1 MTGSREENNYPK
13 AFLFTGIVM
22 VLFLVLTYFL
32 VFSTPPKLEEGT
44 GGILVNYGTTDEGMG
59 NDYMSVEEP
68 SQAEKANKSKPDKVK
83 PDVTPTEKVSADNSD
98 KKVVTQTT
106 EDAPEVAP
114 NSKKPSTTVATKTD
128 VKEAKPQVN
137 QNALYKGK
145 KNDGTGEGDG
155 TGNKPGNQGKAAGT
169 TLTNNYNGTGSGNG
183 GNLNMTQRNFIVKP
197 NVTDNDRRAGK
208 IVVDI
213 RVDKNG
219 NVTYARAGARGT
231 TISDSDLLQRC
242 EAAVLGS
249 RLNASENAPDIQI
262 GTVVFVFQVK

>member
-1 MTGSREENNYPK
+1 MIQHREDNYYPK
-13 AFLFTGIVM
+13 AFLFTGIILG
-22 VLFLVLTYFL
+22 LFLLLAYL
-32 VFSTPPKLEEGT
+32 IVFSMPPKQEEGT

-59 NDYMSVEEP
+59 KDYMSVEEP
-68 SQAEKANKSKPDKVK
+68 SQAEKANKSKPDKIK
-83 PDVTPTEKVSADNSD
+83 PEAKPTEKASADNSD

-114 NSKKPSTTVATKTD
+114 NSKKPSNTVATKTE

-155 TGNKPGNQGKAAGT
+155 NGNKPGNQGKITGT

-183 GNLNMTQRNFIVKP
+183 GNLNMTQRSFLTKP
-197 NVTDNDRRAGK
+197 SVSDGNRRAGK

-213 RVDKNG
+213 RVDKTG
-219 NVTYARAGARGT
+219 NVVYARAGARGT
-231 TISDSDLLQRC
+231 TISDSDLLQKC
-242 EAAVLGS
+242 ENAVLGVK
-249 RLNASENAPDIQI
+249 LNASENAPDTQV

>member
-1 MTGSREENNYPK
+1 MIQHREDNYYPK
-13 AFLFTGIVM
+13 AFLFTGIILG
-22 VLFLVLTYFL
+22 LFLLLAYL
-32 VFSTPPKLEEGT
+32 IVFSMPPKQEEGT

-59 NDYMSVEEP
+59 KDYTSVEEP
-68 SQAEKANKSKPDKVK
+68 SQAEKANKSKPDKIK
-83 PDVTPTEKVSADNSD
+83 PEAKPTEKVTADNSD

-106 EDAPEVAP
+106 EDAPELAP
-114 NSKKPSTTVATKTD
+114 NSKKPSNTVATKTE

-155 TGNKPGNQGKAAGT
+155 TGNKPGNQGKITGT

-183 GNLNMTQRNFIVKP
+183 GNLNMTQRSFLTKP
-197 NVTDNDRRAGK
+197 SVSDGNRRAGK

-213 RVDKNG
+213 RVDKTG
-219 NVTYARAGARGT
+219 NVVYARAGARGT
-231 TISDSDLLQRC
+231 TISDSDLLQKC
-242 EAAVLGS
+242 ENAVLGVK
-249 RLNASENAPDIQI
+249 LNASENAPDTQV

>member
-1 MTGSREENNYPK
+1 MIQHREDNYYPK
-13 AFLFTGIVM
+13 AFLFTGIILG
-22 VLFLVLTYFL
+22 LFLLLAYL
-32 VFSTPPKLEEGT
+32 IVFSMPPKQEEGT

-59 NDYMSVEEP
+59 KDYTSVEEP
-68 SQAEKANKSKPDKVK
+68 SQAEKANKSKPDKIK
-83 PDVTPTEKVSADNSD
+83 PEAKPTEKVSADNSD

-114 NSKKPSTTVATKTD
+114 NSKKPSNTVATKTE

-155 TGNKPGNQGKAAGT
+155 TGKKPGNQGKITGT

-183 GNLNMTQRNFIVKP
+183 GNLNMTQRSFLTKP
-197 NVTDNDRRAGK
+197 SVSDGNRRAGK

-213 RVDKNG
+213 RVDKTG
-219 NVTYARAGARGT
+219 NVVYARAGARGT
-231 TISDSDLLQRC
+231 TISDSDLLQKC
-242 EAAVLGS
+242 ENAVLGVK
-249 RLNASENAPDIQI
+249 LNASENAPDTQV

>member
-1 MTGSREENNYPK
+1 MIHYQEENNYPK
-13 AFLFTGIVM
+13 AFLLTGIVM
-22 VLFLVLTYFL
+22 GLFLLIAYFL
-32 VFSTPPKLEEGT
+32 VFSMPPKQEEGT

-59 NDYMSVEEP
+59 NDYMSMEEP
-68 SQAEKANKSKPDKVK
+68 SVAEKANKSKPDKVQ
-83 PDVTPTEKVSADNSD
+83 PESQPTEKVTADNSN
-98 KKVVTQTT
+98 KEVVTQTT

-128 VKEAKPQVN
+128 VKEAKPQIN

-155 TGNKPGNQGKAAGT
+155 TGSKPGNQGKVTGT

-183 GNLNMTQRNFIVKP
+183 GSLNMTQRNFITKP
-197 NVTDNDRRAGK
+197 NVSDENRRAGK

-219 NVTYARAGARGT
+219 NVVYARAGARGT
-231 TISDSDLLQRC
+231 TISDSDLLQKC
-242 EAAVLGS
+242 ENAVLS
-249 RLNASENAPDIQI
+249 SKLNSSENAPDTQI
-262 GTVVFVFQVK
+262 GTVVFVFKVQ